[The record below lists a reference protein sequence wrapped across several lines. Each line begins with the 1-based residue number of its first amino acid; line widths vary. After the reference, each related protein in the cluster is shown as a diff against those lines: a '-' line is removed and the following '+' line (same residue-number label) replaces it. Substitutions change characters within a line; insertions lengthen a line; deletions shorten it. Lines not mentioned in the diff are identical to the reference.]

1 MSGWMKWSMYVM
13 SYLPLYILILLQNMT
28 DFGNMIKRI
37 SRFKYSFQD
46 NLLEFFVFVF
56 IIILVFWALFT
67 WKHIYSN
74 KVSRNTKIGKYED
87 AGEGTLNYL
96 ATFIV
101 PLISLKINDGNTMI
115 ANLFLFIL
123 LGRLYTMGDLLYLNP
138 VFTIFGFHILRDRD
152 TKKIMLSKYSI
163 SQLHEAGQSNLN
175 YIKVSILG
183 ASEINIIKEIITK
196 EYDNQK

>member
-1 MSGWMKWSMYVM
+1 MSSWMKWAMYVM

-28 DFGNMIKRI
+28 DFINMIKKI
-37 SRFKYSFQD
+37 TQCKYSFHD
-46 NLLEFFVFVF
+46 NALEFFVFCFIVF
-56 IIILVFWALFT
+56 LALWALFT

-74 KVSRNTKIGKYED
+74 KVSRNTKIGTYED

-101 PLISLKINDGNTMI
+101 PLISLKINDSNTMI

-123 LGRLYTMGDLLYLNP
+123 LGKLYTMGDLLYLNP
-138 VFTIFGFHILRDRD
+138 VFTIFGFHILRDKD

-163 SQLHEAGQSNLN
+163 SQLHEAGKSNLN
-175 YIKVSILG
+175 QITVSILG
-183 ASEINIIKEIITK
+183 SSEINIIKKIV
-196 EYDNQK
+196 NQESENYE

>member
-28 DFGNMIKRI
+28 DFINMLKNI
-37 SRFKYSFQD
+37 SQSKYSFHD
-46 NLLEFFVFVF
+46 NALEFFVFWF
-56 IIILVFWALFT
+56 IIILVLWALIT
-67 WKHIYSN
+67 WKNIYSN
-74 KVSRNTKIGKYED
+74 KVSRNTKIGTYED

-123 LGRLYTMGDLLYLNP
+123 LGKLYTMGDLLYLNP
-138 VFTIFGFHILRDRD
+138 VFTIFGFHILRDKN

-163 SQLHEAGQSNLN
+163 SQLHEAGKSNLN
-175 YIKVSILG
+175 QITVSILG
-183 ASEINIIKEIITK
+183 SSEINIIKEIV
-196 EYDNQK
+196 NQEFEND

>member
-1 MSGWMKWSMYVM
+1 MSNWMKWSMYVM

-28 DFGNMIKRI
+28 DFSDMIKKI
-37 SRFKYSFQD
+37 IWCKYSFND
-46 NLLEFFVFVF
+46 NLLEFCVF
-56 IIILVFWALFT
+56 IFILILVFWALLT
-67 WKHIYSN
+67 WEHIYSN
-74 KVSRNTKIGKYED
+74 KVSRNTKIGTYED

-123 LGRLYTMGDLLYLNP
+123 LGQLYTMGDLLYLNP
-138 VFTIFGFHILRDRD
+138 VFTIFGFHILRDKD
-152 TKKIMLSKYSI
+152 TKKVMLSRYSI

-175 YIKVSILG
+175 YINVSILG
-183 ASEINIIKEIITK
+183 ASEINIIKKIVNN
-196 EYDNQK
+196 EYIEDE